1 MKVIKSAS
9 IVKGETVIVIPD
21 EFEAFDLPSQLD
33 ALKLVIQDLR
43 IIYSDK
49 LKEHRA
55 VMPSKQKAISARAR
69 ERAMEAFGYRQGGWT
84 YKTIGIEMGV
94 SANRARQLVQ
104 KAERMVERE
113 KRWAR
118 GQG

>member
-1 MKVIKSAS
+1 MKILNSAS
-9 IVKGETVIVIPD
+9 YSIRKGEVTIVTSAKFD
-21 EFEAFDLPSQLD
+21 ELALPAQLD
-33 ALKLVIQDLR
+33 MLKAVINDLR

-55 VMPSKQKAISARAR
+55 LKPSKQKEINAKAR

-84 YKTIGIEMGV
+84 YKTIGAEMGV
-94 SANRARQLVQ
+94 SANRAMQLVN

-113 KRWAR
+113 KRWNK
-118 GQG
+118 Q

>member
-1 MKVIKSAS
+1 MKVLRAS
-9 IVKGETVIVIPD
+9 
-21 EFEAFDLPSQLD
+21 FEADETTIVTSAEFDALDLLSQLD
-33 ALKLVIQDLR
+33 ILKDLIYDLR
-43 IIYSDK
+43 TIYSDK

-55 VMPSKQKAISARAR
+55 AMPSKQKAISARAR

-113 KRWAR
+113 KRWDKK
-118 GQG
+118 